1 MIDFF
6 QQNDDFKSILLS
18 VFNDNGFTFNIIPTG
33 WTNLVLDI
41 QHKNNNY
48 IAKFPRNSFWAQQIQ
63 KDCDISNF
71 VRENIGINSPEMK
84 IYKDKFGRFFSMH
97 KKINGTTF
105 GEKFNTLSTDDK
117 SKIAKQLVSIFYK
130 LHSFNIDKIDK
141 KYKYDF
147 VEFLN
152 NMIKIAN
159 NYDMKYFEELFKD
172 HNNEQLVF
180 AHNDINIGNIIID
193 ENNNIVAII
202 DYAFAGLSDIYTDL
216 SVISCRTDGVF
227 FNRMIEE
234 YEKLI
239 SKTINKEKL
248 QNRIELRQHLEDVYV
263 DYINKNCKEIKI

>member
-1 MIDFF
+1 MEGFF
-6 QQNDDFKSILLS
+6 
-18 VFNDNGFTFNIIPTG
+18 
-33 WTNLVLDI
+33 
-41 QHKNNNY
+41 H
-48 IAKFPRNSFWAQQIQ
+48 
-63 KDCDISNF
+63 
-71 VRENIGINSPEMK
+71 
-84 IYKDKFGRFFSMH
+84 
-97 KKINGTTF
+97 
-105 GEKFNTLSTDDK
+105 
-117 SKIAKQLVSIFYK
+117 
-130 LHSFNIDKIDK
+130 IDKIDK